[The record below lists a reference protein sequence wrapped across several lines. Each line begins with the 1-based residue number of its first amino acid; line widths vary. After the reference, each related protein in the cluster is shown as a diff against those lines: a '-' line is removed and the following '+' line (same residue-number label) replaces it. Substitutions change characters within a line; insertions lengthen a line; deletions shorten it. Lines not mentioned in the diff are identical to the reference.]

1 MRWFYRCP
9 SCGRQYAIEAGR
21 YVCDECAKAQ
31 KPRHPLEGVLECLW
45 EEAPAEVPALAG
57 KVREGFIPLPVDAV
71 HFPPLPVGDT
81 PLWAPARLRDELG
94 APGLFLKDDS
104 CNPSGSYKDR
114 ASFLVAAAA
123 NAWGKKEVAL
133 ASTGNA
139 ASSMA
144 CVGAA
149 AGLDVTVF
157 LPRSAPEAKRIQ
169 VVAYGARLRE
179 VAGTYDDAFEECMD
193 YVAAQG
199 VLSRNTAHNPL
210 TIEGKKTA
218 SYEIARQLGA
228 ALRPV
233 GQERTAADAA
243 AAENE
248 GQGPA
253 LWVAPDH
260 VFVPT
265 GDGVILA
272 GLIKGFEDLLAL
284 GLIDRMPVMW
294 AAQAEGSC
302 AIARMLDSGS
312 FEERPSTTAAD
323 SIAVD
328 IPSNGRFVTEKLR
341 KHGGKAVMVTDQA
354 IFAAQKLLASRAG
367 LFAEPSSACA
377 FAGYLEARRSLP
389 KDASAVV
396 MITGS
401 GLKDPASFLRP

>member
-1 MRWFYRCP
+1 
-9 SCGRQYAIEAGR
+9 
-21 YVCDECAKAQ
+21 
-31 KPRHPLEGVLECLW
+31 VLECRW
-45 EEAPAEVPALAG
+45 EEDAADGQAEHRLLAA
-57 KVREGFIPLPVDAV
+57 KVREGFIPLPIAAE

-81 PLWAPARLRDELG
+81 PLWAPSRLRAHLG

-123 NAWGKKEVAL
+123 KAWGKTEVAL

-169 VVAYGARLRE
+169 VVAYGAALRE
-179 VAGTYDDAFEECMD
+179 VAGTYDDAFEECME
-193 YVAAQG
+193 YVAKKG

-228 ALRPV
+228 AFRPA
-233 GQERTAADAA
+233 GKNDPDSAT
-243 AAENE
+243 
-248 GQGPA
+248 P
-253 LWVAPDH
+253 WIAPDH

-272 GLIKGFEDLLAL
+272 GLIKGFEDLLSL

-302 AIARMLDSGS
+302 AIARMMDSGK

-341 KHGGKAVMVTDQA
+341 KHGGRTVTVPDSA

-377 FAGYLEARRSLP
+377 FAGYLEARRDLP
-389 KDASAVV
+389 KETSTVV

-401 GLKDPASFLRP
+401 GLKDPASFMRA